1 MPPLE
6 VQREIVSE
14 IEGYQKVIDG
24 ARAVVEN
31 WRPRIAVDPEWPVV
45 ELGANGLFEV
55 VSGGTPKSSVKEYW
69 DGGVPWITLV
79 DLPAEDTITEI
90 MTTVRTI
97 SEEGLRTSA
106 ARIIPANSV
115 VVSSRATIGRIGI
128 NRMPLATN
136 QGFKN
141 VVIKDRDRAIPEF
154 VAIALIDLVPE
165 MEANASG
172 STYKEIIKSRFIRLE
187 IPLPPLATQ
196 NAVVAEVQ
204 AERELVDANRR
215 LVELMEEKVRDV
227 VGRVWGN

>member
-1 MPPLE
+1 M
-6 VQREIVSE
+6 
-14 IEGYQKVIDG
+14 
-24 ARAVVEN
+24 
-31 WRPRIAVDPEWPVV
+31 V

-128 NRMPLATN
+128 NRLPLSTN

-141 VVIKDRDRAIPEF
+141 VVIKDSERAIPEY
-154 VAIALIDLVPE
+154 VAVALTELVPE

-172 STYKEIIKSRFIRLE
+172 STYKEIIKSRFSRLR
-187 IPLPPLATQ
+187 IPLPPLSDQHAL
-196 NAVVAEVQ
+196 VAEVQ
-204 AERELVDANRR
+204 AEREMVEGNRR
-215 LVELMEEKVRDV
+215 LIEVMEGKVREV
-227 VGRVWGN
+227 VGRLWTTS